1 MSFPS
6 NVVPN
11 PDIASFFKDEDTSK
25 TLDAWFNRVAV
36 EAYRNMTGD
45 TQAIKDTGESAWNWF
60 TNSILPYVNGQ
71 KQQEWTVANMDR
83 AQQHDIAMLGTQNNF
98 NALEAEKARQ
108 FSHNEAK
115 LVREFNANEA
125 ELNRQ
130 FQLNM
135 SNTAYQRAVADM
147 RSAGLNPYLAY
158 AQGGAPV
165 SSGASATASAP
176 SASVASAGSG
186 GSGSGKSG
194 ASTIG
199 VNNTLNTLMSSLGQT
214 AVAIAK
220 LFI

>member
-1 MSFPS
+1 MNIHS
-6 NVVPN
+6 NFSP
-11 PDIASFFKDEDTSK
+11 EDTQNVQDMFKGIMSAFVPQQTIGGYLSNEDNAENIGK
-25 TLDAWFNRVAV
+25 
-36 EAYRNMTGD
+36 
-45 TQAIKDTGESAWNWF
+45 IGEDAWNWF
-60 TNSILPYVNGQ
+60 TESVLPYVNGQ

-98 NALEAEKARQ
+98 NSLEAEKARQ
-108 FSHNEAK
+108 FSHNEAQ

-130 FQLNM
+130 FQLAM

-147 RSAGLNPYLAY
+147 KEAGLNPYLAY

-199 VNNTLNTLMSSLGQT
+199 VNTTLNTLMSSLGQT